1 MIRAVFKEWED
12 YVKAYGLTQWDYGQE
27 LRLYGLHL
35 PDPIEIH
42 FASKYQDIALIQI
55 GHGIEDGGT
64 SVEIPDDL
72 LEDGGDIVA
81 YVYVCDGKHGE
92 TMKTVNL
99 PVKRRQRPEPFNRPN
114 GNRDTIGQIL
124 KELENKADDLF
135 LQEDVLQLMS
145 GDKPTGTKVRLPIR
159 EREIEMRNTGTAI
172 EWRYTDSND
181 WNSLIILE
189 DIRGPA
195 GESPEFE
202 IRGGHLYAIYQK

>member
-42 FASKYQDIALIQI
+42 FSSKYQDIALIQI
-55 GHGIEDGGT
+55 GHGMDDGGT
-64 SVEIPDDL
+64 SVAIPDDL
-72 LEDGGDIVA
+72 LEVGADIIA
-81 YVYVCDGKHGE
+81 YVYVCDEMHGE
-92 TMKTVNL
+92 TVKTVDL

-124 KELENKADDLF
+124 KELENKADDLS

-195 GESPEFE
+195 GETPEFE
-202 IRGGHLYAIYQK
+202 IRDGHLYAIYQK